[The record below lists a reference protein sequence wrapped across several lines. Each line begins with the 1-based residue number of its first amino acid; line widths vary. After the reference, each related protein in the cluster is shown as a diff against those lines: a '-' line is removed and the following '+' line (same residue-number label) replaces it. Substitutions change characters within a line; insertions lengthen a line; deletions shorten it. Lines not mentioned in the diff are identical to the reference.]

1 MATGGQAVLHV
12 IWLGG
17 VRHFDSAPHPL
28 LGLNLL
34 SQVKD
39 NVRREAGPNIAAGK
53 YSRAVSPSLA
63 WAASLDREAL
73 AAARYEV
80 VEFGALRREVID
92 RARNIRTRRTSIEN
106 PAREWLGRVGRSPR
120 LAVLGVTL
128 RDLDDLAA
136 LHGYVLEPALRA
148 GVALAIESEQRLT
161 QLPRERF
168 IDPDFAHPYTLERA
182 VYAATRLYRG
192 SPAPHS
198 AQTPDLAQAA
208 HFAADREQL
217 RAINAYDGIVQVIAP
232 AGSGK
237 TAVLIERVRELLRRG
252 VPADEILCTTF
263 NRDARL
269 ELQQRLRAAGV
280 PSVAARTFHSTGLW
294 LMREEGLARR
304 NGIREAS
311 FNQWRRLCALAL
323 RETGTWLDPADARAA
338 IGAAKLGLLVT
349 PREFAEQAHRHPE
362 GETVAHLYELYERQ
376 LAEDQVH
383 DFDDLVL
390 IAVRALREDDELRR
404 RWQTRFSQVL
414 VDEYQ
419 DIEPAQE
426 LLVRILA
433 APQDGFFCVGDEDQT
448 LYGWRRA
455 SVRRIL
461 DLDLA
466 YPGLERIALAHNY
479 RCPADVVEA
488 SRRLIEHNDIRFPKE
503 IQAKSAPTGDLAL
516 RLCTHETQ
524 PEGADEIAA
533 LLAGRTRGEIV
544 VLARTTNLLRTVA
557 LGCSVLGVRIAAPER
572 VFEPAGAR
580 GALEAY
586 VRLCADP
593 ANADAE
599 DVARVCRA
607 PGRGLPLDAEH
618 QVSASLR
625 AGRSFTES
633 FATVAAGAR
642 QRARLDEAGVTLD
655 ALARITD
662 AGRFV
667 RYLRGPGGLDDYF
680 GEHERAFG
688 GTERIEVE
696 VLEQASRE
704 ASGKTVAEYAALLQS
719 RRDALAAIRDDE
731 HGIELTTIHRAKGCQ
746 WPEVHVFGCDEGQL
760 PHARSLEVS
769 PQERAA
775 GEGIEAERRLAYV
788 AFTRA
793 QRGLT
798 LQGTTGAASRFL
810 TEAGLV
816 APVTVAQVTM
826 APPAPPPRSGKR
838 RRGRGR
844 RRDGPAAHV
853 VAEAERVGLAHAL
866 RTTPSREAALGGAA
880 DVIEARLVGPKTA
893 SARMS
898 VLDLLGAIEQLDERA
913 GAALLQSAGID
924 NGHRRLTRLHPRT
937 RTRLVSALRDLAAA
951 PQDSA
956 AGEARGP

>member
-1 MATGGQAVLHV
+1 M
-12 IWLGG
+12 
-17 VRHFDSAPHPL
+17 
-28 LGLNLL
+28 
-34 SQVKD
+34 
-39 NVRREAGPNIAAGK
+39 
-53 YSRAVSPSLA
+53 SPSLA

-73 AAARYEV
+73 VAARYEV
-80 VEFGALRREVID
+80 VEFGALRRDVI
-92 RARNIRTRRTSIEN
+92 ARGRKTRTRRTSIEN
-106 PAREWLGRVGRSPR
+106 PAQDWLDRVRQGSR
-120 LAVLGVTL
+120 LAVLGVEL

-161 QLPRERF
+161 RLAPERF
-168 IDPDFAHPYTLERA
+168 IDPQFAYPYTLERA
-182 VYAATRLYRG
+182 IDAATRLYRG
-192 SPAPHS
+192 SSAPYP
-198 AQTPDLAQAA
+198 AQTPDLAQA
-208 HFAADREQL
+208 HFEADREQL
-217 RAINAYDGIVQVIAP
+217 RAINAHDGIVQVIAP

-252 VPADEILCTTF
+252 VPTDRILCTTF
-263 NRDARL
+263 NRDARSEL
-269 ELQQRLRAAGV
+269 EQRLRAAGV
-280 PSVAARTFHSTGLW
+280 PSVAARTFHSTGW
-294 LMREEGLARR
+294 RLMREEGLARR
-304 NGIREAS
+304 NGVREAS

-323 RETGTWLDPADARAA
+323 RETGKWLDPADARAA
-338 IGAAKLGLLVT
+338 IGDLKLGLLAT
-349 PREFAEQAHRHPE
+349 PREFAEQAHKHPE
-362 GETVAHLYELYERQ
+362 GETVAYLYELYERQ

-390 IAVRALREDDELRR
+390 GAVRALRDDEELRR
-404 RWQTRFSQVL
+404 RWQSRFSQVL

-466 YPGLERIALAHNY
+466 YPGLQRIALAHNY
-479 RCPADVVEA
+479 RCPPDVVQA

-516 RLCTHETQ
+516 RLCMHETQ
-524 PEGADEIAA
+524 PDGADEIAA
-533 LLAGRTRGEIV
+533 LLAVRKRGEIV
-544 VLARTTNLLRTVA
+544 VLARTTTLLRTVA
-557 LGCSVLGVRIAAPER
+557 LGCSALGVRIAAPEQ

-593 ANADAE
+593 TNADAE

-607 PGRGLPLDAEH
+607 PGRGLPLNAEQH
-618 QVSASLR
+618 VAASLR
-625 AGRSFTES
+625 AGRSFTEG
-633 FATVAAGAR
+633 FATVAAAAR

-696 VLEQASRE
+696 VLEQASRD

-719 RRDALAAIRDDE
+719 RSDALAAIRDDE

-798 LQGTTGAASRFL
+798 LHWTTGAASRFL
-810 TEAGLV
+810 TEAGLL
-816 APVTVAQVTM
+816 APVTVAQVTVDQVTV
-826 APPAPPPRSGKR
+826 APPPPPPRSEPR
-838 RRGRGR
+838 RRGRRR

-853 VAEAERVGLAHAL
+853 MAEAERVGLAHAL
-866 RTTPSREAALGGAA
+866 RTAPSREAALGGAA
-880 DVIEARLVGPKTA
+880 DVIEARMVGPKTA

-924 NGHRRLTRLHPRT
+924 NGHRRLTRLHGRS
-937 RTRLVSALRDLAAA
+937 RTRLVRALRDLAA
-951 PQDSA
+951 PSPDSA
-956 AGEARGP
+956 AGEPRDP

>member
-1 MATGGQAVLHV
+1 M
-12 IWLGG
+12 
-17 VRHFDSAPHPL
+17 
-28 LGLNLL
+28 
-34 SQVKD
+34 
-39 NVRREAGPNIAAGK
+39 
-53 YSRAVSPSLA
+53 
-63 WAASLDREAL
+63 
-73 AAARYEV
+73 
-80 VEFGALRREVID
+80 VEFGALRRQVIG
-92 RARNIRTRRTSIEN
+92 RAGKGRTRRTSIEN
-106 PAREWLGRVGRSPR
+106 PAQDWLDRVGQSPR
-120 LAVLGVTL
+120 LAILGVEL
-128 RDLDDLAA
+128 HDLDDLAA

-161 QLPRERF
+161 RLPPERF
-168 IDPDFAHPYTLERA
+168 IDPDFAYPYTLERA
-182 VYAATRLYRG
+182 LDAATRLYRG
-192 SPAPHS
+192 SPAPHPD
-198 AQTPDLAQAA
+198 QTPDLVQA
-208 HFAADREQL
+208 HFEADREQL
-217 RAINAYDGIVQVIAP
+217 RAINAHDGIVQVIAP

-237 TAVLIERVRELLRRG
+237 TAVLIERVRELLRRD
-252 VPADEILCTTF
+252 VPADRILCTTF
-263 NRDARL
+263 NRDARVEL
-269 ELQQRLRAAGV
+269 EQRLRAAGV
-280 PSVAARTFHSTGLW
+280 PSVAARTFHSTGWW

-338 IGAAKLGLLVT
+338 IGTAKLGLLAT
-349 PREFAEQAHRHPE
+349 PREFAEQAHRHPD
-362 GETVAHLYELYERQ
+362 GETVAYIYELYERQ
-376 LAEDQVH
+376 LAEDRVH

-390 IAVRALREDDELRR
+390 GAVRALREDEELRR
-404 RWQTRFSQVL
+404 RWQSRFSQVL

-433 APQDGFFCVGDEDQT
+433 APHDGFFCVGDEDQT

-479 RCPADVVEA
+479 RCPPDVVEA

-516 RLCTHETQ
+516 RLSMHETQ
-524 PEGADEIAA
+524 PDGADEIAT
-533 LLAGRTRGEIV
+533 LLAAYTRGQIV

-557 LGCSVLGVRIAAPER
+557 LGCSLLGVRIAAPEQ

-586 VRLCADP
+586 LRLCADP
-593 ANADAE
+593 TNADAE
-599 DVARVCRA
+599 DVARACRA
-607 PGRGLPLDAEH
+607 PGRGLPLDAEQ
-618 QVSASLR
+618 QVAASLR

-633 FATVAAGAR
+633 FATVAAEAR
-642 QRARLDEAGVTLD
+642 HSARLDQAGVTLD

-696 VLEQASRE
+696 VLEQAGRE
-704 ASGKTVAEYAALLQS
+704 ASGRTVAEYAALLQS
-719 RRDALAAIRDDE
+719 RSDALARIRDDE
-731 HGIELTTIHRAKGCQ
+731 DGIELTTIHRAKGRQ

-793 QRGLT
+793 QCGLT
-798 LQGTTGAASRFL
+798 LHCTTGAASRFL

-816 APVTVAQVTM
+816 APVTVAPLMVV
-826 APPAPPPRSGKR
+826 PPSPPPGSERR

-844 RRDGPAAHV
+844 RRDGPAARV
-853 VAEAERVGLAHAL
+853 VAEAERVGLAQAL
-866 RTTPSREAALGGAA
+866 RTAPSREAALGGAA
-880 DVIEARLVGPKTA
+880 EVIEARLVGPKTA
-893 SARMS
+893 SARLS
-898 VLDLLGAIEQLDERA
+898 VLDLLAAIEQLDERS
-913 GAALLQSAGID
+913 GAALLRSAGID
-924 NGHRRLTRLHPRT
+924 NGNRRLTRLHART
-937 RTRLVSALRDLAAA
+937 RTRLVRALRDLAASS
-951 PQDSA
+951 DSA
-956 AGEARGP
+956 AGEPRDPWARSVRRAA